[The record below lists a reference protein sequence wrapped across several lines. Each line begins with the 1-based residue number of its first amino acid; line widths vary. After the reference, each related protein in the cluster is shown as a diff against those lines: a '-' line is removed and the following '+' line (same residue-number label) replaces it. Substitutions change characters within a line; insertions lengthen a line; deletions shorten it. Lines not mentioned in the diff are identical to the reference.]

1 MDNKNK
7 DELNNKLIDLL
18 TETLENN
25 TKINKR
31 TLEIVNAINKRNNI
45 KDTILVLSLL
55 SFFLMVY
62 LFWNWKVGYTN
73 DTKNKKDDE

>member
-1 MDNKNK
+1 MWYFRKERGVTNFMDNKKN

-18 TETLENN
+18 SETLENN
-25 TKINKR
+25 TKMNKR

-62 LFWNWKVGYTN
+62 LF
-73 DTKNKKDDE
+73 

>member
-1 MDNKNK
+1 MDNKKN

-18 TETLENN
+18 SETLENN
-25 TKINKR
+25 TKMNKR

-62 LFWNWKVGYTN
+62 LF
-73 DTKNKKDDE
+73 

>member
-7 DELNNKLIDLL
+7 DELSNKLIDLL

-62 LFWNWKVGYTN
+62 LF
-73 DTKNKKDDE
+73 

>member
-1 MDNKNK
+1 MWYFRKERGVTNFMDNKKN

-18 TETLENN
+18 SETLENN

-31 TLEIVNAINKRNNI
+31 TLEIVNVINKRNNI

-62 LFWNWKVGYTN
+62 LF
-73 DTKNKKDDE
+73 

>member
-18 TETLENN
+18 SETLENN
-25 TKINKR
+25 TKMNKR

-62 LFWNWKVGYTN
+62 LF
-73 DTKNKKDDE
+73 

>member
-1 MDNKNK
+1 MDNKKN

-18 TETLENN
+18 SETLENN

-31 TLEIVNAINKRNNI
+31 TLEIVNVINKRNNI

-62 LFWNWKVGYTN
+62 LF
-73 DTKNKKDDE
+73 

>member
-1 MDNKNK
+1 MDNKKN

-31 TLEIVNAINKRNNI
+31 TLEIVNTINKRNNI
-45 KDTILVLSLL
+45 KDTLIVFSLL

-62 LFWNWKVGYTN
+62 LF
-73 DTKNKKDDE
+73 

>member
-18 TETLENN
+18 SETLENN

-31 TLEIVNAINKRNNI
+31 TLEIVNVINKRNNI

-62 LFWNWKVGYTN
+62 LF
-73 DTKNKKDDE
+73 

>member
-18 TETLENN
+18 SETLENN
-25 TKINKR
+25 TKMNKR
-31 TLEIVNAINKRNNI
+31 TLEIVNVINKRNNI

-62 LFWNWKVGYTN
+62 LF
-73 DTKNKKDDE
+73 